1 MQEPK
6 IADLEEA
13 QESADLAGK
22 YLTFALG
29 QEEYGIGILKIKEI
43 IGVMPITAVPQT
55 PPFVKGVIN
64 LRGKVIPVTDLRM
77 KFGLDTMDYTER
89 TCIIVVEINHDSRP
103 LLMGLVVDGVSEVA
117 NIRGGEIEGTPD
129 FGTGMRASFIKGM
142 AKIAGG
148 VKILL
153 DIDAILTGEQ
163 LRCLVELH

>member
-1 MQEPK
+1 MEEHK
-6 IADLEEA
+6 ALNLHEA

-43 IGVMPITAVPQT
+43 IGMMTITAMPQT
-55 PPFVKGVIN
+55 PPYIKGVIN
-64 LRGKVIPVTDLRM
+64 LRGKVIPITDLRM
-77 KFGLDTMDYTER
+77 KFGLDNTGYTER
-89 TCIIVVEINHDSRP
+89 TCIIVVEINYASRP

-117 NIRGGEIEGTPD
+117 NIKGGEIEGTPD
-129 FGTGMRASFIKGM
+129 FGTGKQASFIKGM

-153 DIDAILTGEQ
+153 DIDTILTGEQ
-163 LRCLVELH
+163 LLCLEELH